1 MTKKVLKVAVVV
13 LAILA
18 IPLGAYCVVLHLRIA
33 DDVAAQRNAFHAVH
47 ESTQGITV
55 SEACGLEFYCDD
67 SYQDNSEF
75 DPPVIVVGRAFSRRS
90 TTGEEYFAQWGITSP
105 SDDSRIDA
113 TSFQPGP
120 VDTYLGQMAGT
131 LPLGEHRQ
139 RFNNATRAEKVV
151 MTIARDAAAQDDG
164 WAIVQYRSVGDGA
177 VVTLRHSQGI
187 VTLILTRDPGDT
199 ERYRL
204 AQTVGSFMGVDPSG
218 SRFVKPKE

>member
-1 MTKKVLKVAVVV
+1 
-13 LAILA
+13 
-18 IPLGAYCVVLHLRIA
+18 
-33 DDVAAQRNAFHAVH
+33 
-47 ESTQGITV
+47 
-55 SEACGLEFYCDD
+55 
-67 SYQDNSEF
+67 
-75 DPPVIVVGRAFSRRS
+75 
-90 TTGEEYFAQWGITSP
+90 
-105 SDDSRIDA
+105 
-113 TSFQPGP
+113 
-120 VDTYLGQMAGT
+120 
-131 LPLGEHRQ
+131 
-139 RFNNATRAEKVV
+139 